1 MLPVMVHIVSG
12 FLIEMRFLLF
22 VIRILVSAAA
32 PRAQEP
38 PLPAATET
46 PTASPS
52 VRPELNIPDIP
63 LTVEP
68 APLVPNTSP
77 APSKS
82 APPLE
87 ELDAA
92 FKKSSL
98 GQAVEEQ
105 RMHVEWRKLKNR
117 TVQDPEVVA
126 AKAAAEKARTDL
138 EKRNLLRAY
147 YKLHYARMQALAS
160 TPEMKT
166 YLEEKKKAILAG
178 LDQPHVRPNPT
189 AGASPSP

>member
-1 MLPVMVHIVSG
+1 MKLRIIPA
-12 FLIEMRFLLF
+12 FLFLC
-22 VIRILVSAAA
+22 AA
-32 PRAQEP
+32 PVSAQEP
-38 PLPAATET
+38 PLPSATET

-52 VRPELNIPDIP
+52 TRPELNIPDIP

-68 APLVPNTSP
+68 APLVPSTSP
-77 APSKS
+77 TPSKS

-117 TVQDPEVVA
+117 TVHDPEVVA
-126 AKAAAEKARTDL
+126 AKAAAEKAPTDL

-147 YKLHYARMQALAS
+147 YKLHYARMQALAA
-160 TPEMKT
+160 TPELKA
-166 YLEEKKKAILAG
+166 YLEEKKKSILAS
-178 LDQPHVRPNPT
+178 LDQPTVRPSPK

>member
-1 MLPVMVHIVSG
+1 MKFLSAIIVAISLCSVAVLP
-12 FLIEMRFLLF
+12 
-22 VIRILVSAAA
+22 
-32 PRAQEP
+32 AQEP

-46 PTASPS
+46 PAATPAP
-52 VRPELNIPDIP
+52 RPELNIPEIP

-82 APPLE
+82 APPIE

-98 GQAVEEQ
+98 GQVVEEQ

-117 TVQDPEVVA
+117 TVDDPDIVA
-126 AKAAAEKARTDL
+126 AKEAAEKARTDL

-147 YKLHYARMQALAS
+147 YKLHYTRMQQLAA
-160 TPEMKT
+160 TPELKA
-166 YLEEKKKAILAG
+166 YLEDKKKAFLAS

-189 AGASPSP
+189 AGASPAR

>member
-1 MLPVMVHIVSG
+1 MK
-12 FLIEMRFLLF
+12 FLIIPIILLSCAS
-22 VIRILVSAAA
+22 LVW
-32 PRAQEP
+32 AQEP
-38 PLPAATET
+38 PLPAATAT
-46 PTASPS
+46 PTASPGPT
-52 VRPELNIPDIP
+52 RPELNIPEIP

-68 APLVPNTSP
+68 APLVPNPSP

-92 FKKSSL
+92 FKRSSL

-117 TVQDPEVVA
+117 TVDDPDIVA
-126 AKAAAEKARTDL
+126 LKAAAEKAHTDL

-147 YKLHYARMQALAS
+147 YKLQYTRMQGLAA
-160 TPEMKT
+160 TPELKA
-166 YLEEKKKAILAG
+166 YLEEKKKGMLAS
-178 LDQPHVRPNPT
+178 LDQPHVRPNPSAT
-189 AGASPSP
+189 PRPSP

>member
-1 MLPVMVHIVSG
+1 MK
-12 FLIEMRFLLF
+12 FLIIPITLLSCASF
-22 VIRILVSAAA
+22 VC
-32 PRAQEP
+32 AQEP

-46 PTASPS
+46 PAASPS
-52 VRPELNIPDIP
+52 PTRPELNIPDIP

-92 FKKSSL
+92 FKRSSL

-117 TVQDPEVVA
+117 TVDDPDIVA
-126 AKAAAEKARTDL
+126 LKAAAEKAHTDL

-147 YKLHYARMQALAS
+147 YKLHYTRMQALAA
-160 TPEMKT
+160 TPELKA
-166 YLEEKKKAILAG
+166 YLEEKKKAMLAG
-178 LDQPHVRPNPT
+178 LDQPHVRPNPK
-189 AGASPSP
+189 ASPSPSR

>member
-1 MLPVMVHIVSG
+1 MK
-12 FLIEMRFLLF
+12 FLIIPVILLSCAP
-22 VIRILVSAAA
+22 LVG
-32 PRAQEP
+32 AQEP

-52 VRPELNIPDIP
+52 PTRPELNIPDIP

-77 APSKS
+77 VPSKS

-92 FKKSSL
+92 FKRSSL

-117 TVQDPEVVA
+117 TVDDPDVVA
-126 AKAAAEKARTDL
+126 LKAAAEKARTDL
-138 EKRNLLRAY
+138 EKRNLMRAY
-147 YKLHYARMQALAS
+147 YKLQYTRMQALAA
-160 TPEMKT
+160 TPELKA
-166 YLEEKKKAILAG
+166 YLEEKKKAMLAS

-189 AGASPSP
+189 ASPTSSR

>member
-1 MLPVMVHIVSG
+1 MKI
-12 FLIEMRFLLF
+12 FLAVISATFLLG
-22 VIRILVSAAA
+22 VSFL
-32 PRAQEP
+32 RGQEP

-46 PTASPS
+46 PTASPV
-52 VRPELNIPDIP
+52 VRPQLNIPDIP

-68 APLVPNTSP
+68 APLVPDTSP
-77 APSKS
+77 EPKKS

-92 FKKSSL
+92 FKRSSL

-126 AKAAAEKARTDL
+126 AKAAAEKAKTDL
-138 EKRNLLRAY
+138 EKRNLLRSY
-147 YKLHYARMQALAS
+147 YKIYYARMHALAT
-160 TPEMKT
+160 TPEMKA
-166 YLEEKKKAILAG
+166 YLEEKKKAILGG
-178 LDQPHVRPNPT
+178 LDQPNVRPNPT
-189 AGASPSP
+189 PAATPSP

>member
-1 MLPVMVHIVSG
+1 MKFPIILAI
-12 FLIEMRFLLF
+12 LF
-22 VIRILVSAAA
+22 SCAGSVW
-32 PRAQEP
+32 AQEP

-92 FKKSSL
+92 FKRSPL
-98 GQAVEEQ
+98 GQAAEEQ
-105 RMHVEWRKLKNR
+105 RLHVEWRKLKNR
-117 TVQDPEVVA
+117 TVHDPEVVA

-147 YKLHYARMQALAS
+147 YKIHYARMQALAA
-160 TPEMKT
+160 TPELKA
-166 YLEEKKKAILAG
+166 YLEERKKGSLG
-178 LDQPHVRPNPT
+178 VLDQPHVRPNPT
-189 AGASPSP
+189 PGASPSP

>member
-1 MLPVMVHIVSG
+1 MKFISA
-12 FLIEMRFLLF
+12 IISATLLWGIPF
-22 VIRILVSAAA
+22 SN
-32 PRAQEP
+32 AQEP
-38 PLPAATET
+38 PLPVATET

-52 VRPELNIPDIP
+52 ARPELNIPDIP

-77 APSKS
+77 APGKS

-92 FKKSSL
+92 FKRSSL
-98 GQAVEEQ
+98 GQAAEEQ

-117 TVQDPEVVA
+117 TVQDPDLVA
-126 AKAAAEKARTDL
+126 VKAAADKARTDL

-147 YKLHYARMQALAS
+147 YKLYYTRMQALAS
-160 TPEMKT
+160 TPELKA
-166 YLEEKKKAILAG
+166 YIEEKKKAALAG

-189 AGASPSP
+189 AGASPSPR

>member
-1 MLPVMVHIVSG
+1 MKLL
-12 FLIEMRFLLF
+12 LIPAIWCL
-22 VIRILVSAAA
+22 SAALIG
-32 PRAQEP
+32 AQEP

-46 PTASPS
+46 PTASPIT
-52 VRPELNIPDIP
+52 RPELNIPDIP

-68 APLVPNTSP
+68 APLTPNTSP
-77 APSKS
+77 TPSKS

-92 FKKSSL
+92 FKRSSL

-117 TVQDPEVVA
+117 TVDDPDVVA
-126 AKAAAEKARTDL
+126 LKAAAEKARTDL
-138 EKRNLLRAY
+138 EKRNLMRAY
-147 YKLHYARMQALAS
+147 YRLQYKRMQALAA
-160 TPEMKT
+160 TPELKA
-166 YLEEKKKAILAG
+166 YLEEKKKAMLAG

-189 AGASPSP
+189 ASPSPSR

>member
-1 MLPVMVHIVSG
+1 MK
-12 FLIEMRFLLF
+12 FLIVPVILLSCAS
-22 VIRILVSAAA
+22 LVC
-32 PRAQEP
+32 AQEP

-46 PTASPS
+46 PTASPNPT
-52 VRPELNIPDIP
+52 RPELNIPEIP

-68 APLVPNTSP
+68 APLVPNISP
-77 APSKS
+77 PPSKS

-92 FKKSSL
+92 FKRSSL
-98 GQAVEEQ
+98 GRAVEEQ

-117 TVQDPEVVA
+117 TVSDPDLIA
-126 AKAAAEKARTDL
+126 LRAAAEKAHTDL

-147 YKLHYARMQALAS
+147 YKLHYTRMQGLAA
-160 TPEMKT
+160 TPELKA
-166 YLEEKKKAILAG
+166 YLEKKKKAMLAG

-189 AGASPSP
+189 VSPSPSR

>member
-1 MLPVMVHIVSG
+1 MKFISTMI
-12 FLIEMRFLLF
+12 
-22 VIRILVSAAA
+22 SAAVLGCV
-32 PRAQEP
+32 PILNAQEP

-46 PTASPS
+46 PSASPSATAS
-52 VRPELNIPDIP
+52 VRPELNIPEIP

-68 APLVPNTSP
+68 APLVPNTSNTSP
-77 APSKS
+77 PPSKS

-92 FKKSSL
+92 FKRSSL

-117 TVQDPEVVA
+117 TVDDPDIVA
-126 AKAAAEKARTDL
+126 AKAATEKARTDL

-147 YKLHYARMQALAS
+147 YKLYYGRLEALAS
-160 TPEMKT
+160 TPELKAFIDG
-166 YLEEKKKAILAG
+166 KKKAILVT
-178 LDQPHVRPNPT
+178 LDQPTVRPNPT
-189 AGASPSP
+189 PGVSPSP

>member
-1 MLPVMVHIVSG
+1 MKFRIIPAVLLSCVS
-12 FLIEMRFLLF
+12 
-22 VIRILVSAAA
+22 LVG
-32 PRAQEP
+32 AQEP

-52 VRPELNIPDIP
+52 GRPELNIPDIP

-68 APLVPNTSP
+68 APLVPNISP

-92 FKKSSL
+92 FKRSSL

-117 TVQDPEVVA
+117 TVDDPDIVA
-126 AKAAAEKARTDL
+126 LKAAAEKAHTDL

-147 YKLHYARMQALAS
+147 YKLHYNRMQTLAA
-160 TPEMKT
+160 TPELKA
-166 YLEEKKKAILAG
+166 YLEAKKKAMLAS

-189 AGASPSP
+189 AASPSPSR

>member
-1 MLPVMVHIVSG
+1 MPTYMHQMK
-12 FLIEMRFLLF
+12 FLWAIISAILF
-22 VIRILVSAAA
+22 SCATRIC
-32 PRAQEP
+32 AQEP

-46 PTASPS
+46 PAASPS
-52 VRPELNIPDIP
+52 PARPELNIPDIP

-98 GQAVEEQ
+98 GQAAEEQ

-117 TVQDPEVVA
+117 TVHDPDVVA
-126 AKAAAEKARTDL
+126 AKTAAEKARTDL
-138 EKRNLLRAY
+138 EKRNLRRAY
-147 YKLHYARMQALAS
+147 YKIYYARMQALAS
-160 TPEMKT
+160 TPELKA
-166 YLEEKKKAILAG
+166 YLEEKKKASLGG

-189 AGASPSP
+189 AAASPSP

>member
-1 MLPVMVHIVSG
+1 MK
-12 FLIEMRFLLF
+12 FLVIPAVLLSCA
-22 VIRILVSAAA
+22 RLVC
-32 PRAQEP
+32 AQEP

-46 PTASPS
+46 PTANPS
-52 VRPELNIPDIP
+52 ARPELNIPEIP

-92 FKKSSL
+92 FKRSSL
-98 GQAVEEQ
+98 GQAAEEQ

-117 TVQDPEVVA
+117 TLHDPDVVA
-126 AKAAAEKARTDL
+126 AKRAAEKTRTDL
-138 EKRNLLRAY
+138 EKRNRLRAY
-147 YKLHYARMQALAS
+147 YKIYYARMQALAA
-160 TPEMKT
+160 TPELKA
-166 YLEEKKKAILAG
+166 YLEEKKKAILAS

-189 AGASPSP
+189 AAASPSP

>member
-1 MLPVMVHIVSG
+1 MKSISAIISAV
-12 FLIEMRFLLF
+12 LL
-22 VIRILVSAAA
+22 SCAASVG
-32 PRAQEP
+32 AQEP

-46 PTASPS
+46 PSASPGPT
-52 VRPELNIPDIP
+52 RPELNIPDIP

-77 APSKS
+77 TPSKS

-92 FKKSSL
+92 FKRSSL
-98 GQAVEEQ
+98 GQAAEEQ

-117 TVQDPEVVA
+117 TVHDPAVVA
-126 AKAAAEKARTDL
+126 AKSAAEKARTDL

-147 YKLHYARMQALAS
+147 YKIYYGRMQALAA
-160 TPEMKT
+160 TPELKA
-166 YLEEKKKAILAG
+166 YLEEKKKAILAS

>member
-1 MLPVMVHIVSG
+1 MERMKFLSAVISAVVFSG
-12 FLIEMRFLLF
+12 SS
-22 VIRILVSAAA
+22 LVC
-32 PRAQEP
+32 AQEP

-46 PTASPS
+46 PSASPIT
-52 VRPELNIPDIP
+52 RPELNIPEIP

-77 APSKS
+77 APNKS
-82 APPLE
+82 APPIE

-117 TVQDPEVVA
+117 TVHDPQVVA
-126 AKAAAEKARTDL
+126 AKAAAAKARTDL

-147 YKLHYARMQALAS
+147 YKIHYTRMQALAS
-160 TPEMKT
+160 TPEMKA
-166 YLEEKKKAILAG
+166 YLEEKKKAMLAS
-178 LDQPHVRPNPT
+178 LDQPHVRPNPK
-189 AGASPSP
+189 ANPSPSR

>member
-1 MLPVMVHIVSG
+1 MKFWIIPAV
-12 FLIEMRFLLF
+12 LL
-22 VIRILVSAAA
+22 LSAAFVG
-32 PRAQEP
+32 AQEP

-46 PTASPS
+46 PAASPGPT
-52 VRPELNIPDIP
+52 RPELNIPDIP

-92 FKKSSL
+92 FKRSSL

-117 TVQDPEVVA
+117 TVDDPDIVA
-126 AKAAAEKARTDL
+126 LKAAAGKARTDL
-138 EKRNLLRAY
+138 EKRDLLRAY
-147 YKLHYARMQALAS
+147 YKLHYTRMQSLAA
-160 TPEMKT
+160 TPELKA
-166 YLEEKKKAILAG
+166 YLEEKKKGMLAS
-178 LDQPHVRPNPT
+178 LDQPHVRPNPK
-189 AGASPSP
+189 ASPSPSP

>member
-1 MLPVMVHIVSG
+1 MK
-12 FLIEMRFLLF
+12 FLWAIIPAILF
-22 VIRILVSAAA
+22 SCAASVC
-32 PRAQEP
+32 AQEP

-46 PTASPS
+46 PAPSPSPS

-92 FKKSSL
+92 FKRSSL
-98 GQAVEEQ
+98 GQAAEEQ

-117 TVQDPEVVA
+117 TVHDPAVVA
-126 AKAAAEKARTDL
+126 AKAAAEKAKTDL

-147 YKLHYARMQALAS
+147 YKIYYARMQALAA
-160 TPEMKT
+160 TPELKA
-166 YLEEKKKAILAG
+166 YLEQKKNGSLGA

-189 AGASPSP
+189 AAASPSP

>member
-1 MLPVMVHIVSG
+1 MAA
-12 FLIEMRFLLF
+12 MRFISAIISAILLGGVPF
-22 VIRILVSAAA
+22 SN
-32 PRAQEP
+32 AQEP

-52 VRPELNIPDIP
+52 PTRPELNIPDIP

-77 APSKS
+77 LPSKS

-117 TVQDPEVVA
+117 TVDDPDIVA
-126 AKAAAEKARTDL
+126 LKAAAEKAHTDL

-147 YKLHYARMQALAS
+147 YKLQYTRMQGLAA
-160 TPEMKT
+160 TPELKA
-166 YLEEKKKAILAG
+166 YLEEKKKAMLAG
-178 LDQPHVRPNPT
+178 LAQPHVRP
-189 AGASPSP
+189 SPSPSPSPSR

>member
-1 MLPVMVHIVSG
+1 MLHLMK
-12 FLIEMRFLLF
+12 FLLAIIVATLLGGVPF
-22 VIRILVSAAA
+22 LS
-32 PRAQEP
+32 AQEP

-52 VRPELNIPDIP
+52 ARPELNIPEIP

-77 APSKS
+77 APLVPNTSPVPSKS

-87 ELDAA
+87 ELDAV

-98 GQAVEEQ
+98 GKAVEEQ
-105 RMHVEWRKLKNR
+105 RRHVEWRKLKNR
-117 TVQDPEVVA
+117 TVQDPDIVA
-126 AKAAAEKARTDL
+126 AKAAADEARTDL
-138 EKRNLLRAY
+138 EKRNLMRAY

-160 TPEMKT
+160 TPEMKA
-166 YLEEKKKAILAG
+166 YLDGKKKAMLAS
-178 LDQPHVRPNPT
+178 LDQPLVRPNPT

>member
-1 MLPVMVHIVSG
+1 MYPHRMKFVTIPAV
-12 FLIEMRFLLF
+12 LF
-22 VIRILVSAAA
+22 SCALLVS
-32 PRAQEP
+32 AQEP

-52 VRPELNIPDIP
+52 VRPDLNIPEIP

-92 FKKSSL
+92 FKTSSL
-98 GQAVEEQ
+98 GKAVEQQ

-117 TVQDPEVVA
+117 TVHDPEVVA

-138 EKRNLLRAY
+138 EKRNLLRAS
-147 YKLHYARMQALAS
+147 YKLHYTRMQALAS
-160 TPEMKT
+160 TPEVKA
-166 YLEEKKKAILAG
+166 YLEEKKKSILSS

-189 AGASPSP
+189 VGASPSS

>member
-1 MLPVMVHIVSG
+1 MK
-12 FLIEMRFLLF
+12 FLIIPVILLSCAS
-22 VIRILVSAAA
+22 LVC
-32 PRAQEP
+32 AQEP

-46 PTASPS
+46 PTPGPS
-52 VRPELNIPDIP
+52 ARPELNIPEIP

-77 APSKS
+77 VPSKS

-105 RMHVEWRKLKNR
+105 RRHVEWRKLKNR
-117 TVQDPEVVA
+117 TVQDPDIVA
-126 AKAAAEKARTDL
+126 AKAAADEARTDL
-138 EKRNLLRAY
+138 EKRNLMRAY

-160 TPEMKT
+160 TPEMKA
-166 YLEEKKKAILAG
+166 YLEEKKNSILAS
-178 LDQPHVRPNPT
+178 LDQPLVRPNPT
-189 AGASPSP
+189 AGAGPSP

>member
-1 MLPVMVHIVSG
+1 MK
-12 FLIEMRFLLF
+12 FLIIPAVLLLF
-22 VIRILVSAAA
+22 AVSVC
-32 PRAQEP
+32 AQEP

-46 PTASPS
+46 PAPGPSPT
-52 VRPELNIPDIP
+52 RPELNIPDIP

-77 APSKS
+77 APTKS

-92 FKKSSL
+92 FKRSSL
-98 GQAVEEQ
+98 GQVVEEQ

-117 TVQDPEVVA
+117 TVNDPDIVA
-126 AKAAAEKARTDL
+126 LKAAAEKAHTDL

-147 YKLHYARMQALAS
+147 YKLHYTRMQALAA
-160 TPEMKT
+160 TPELKA
-166 YLEEKKKAILAG
+166 YLEEKKKGMLAS

-189 AGASPSP
+189 ASKSPSR

>member
-1 MLPVMVHIVSG
+1 MKFRIIPA
-12 FLIEMRFLLF
+12 LLLSC
-22 VIRILVSAAA
+22 VTLVN
-32 PRAQEP
+32 AQEP
-38 PLPAATET
+38 PLPASTET

-52 VRPELNIPDIP
+52 PTRPELNIPEIP

-68 APLVPNTSP
+68 APLTPNTSP
-77 APSKS
+77 TPSKS

-98 GQAVEEQ
+98 GQVVEEQ

-117 TVQDPEVVA
+117 TVDDPDIVA
-126 AKAAAEKARTDL
+126 LKAAAEKAHTDL

-147 YKLHYARMQALAS
+147 YKLQYTRMQALAA
-160 TPEMKT
+160 TPELKA
-166 YLEEKKKAILAG
+166 YLEGKKQAMLAS
-178 LDQPHVRPNPT
+178 LAQPHVRPNPT
-189 AGASPSP
+189 ASPSPSR

>member
-1 MLPVMVHIVSG
+1 MK
-12 FLIEMRFLLF
+12 FLIIPALLF
-22 VIRILVSAAA
+22 SCATLV
-32 PRAQEP
+32 RAQEP

-77 APSKS
+77 APNKS
-82 APPLE
+82 APPLQ

-92 FKKSSL
+92 FKRSSL
-98 GQAVEEQ
+98 GQAAEEQ

-117 TVQDPEVVA
+117 TVDDPEIVA

-160 TPEMKT
+160 TPELKA
-166 YLEEKKKAILAG
+166 YLEEKKKAMLRD